1 MYIGSTAKERPDRFV
16 VIESGDSASEILELI
31 QEKKVFNLILDGKT
45 CDANLFEFPEFKE
58 VLENI
63 NIIHLSNFMIDKS
76 EILYTLKNAVR
87 LEIKKCTYK
96 GKEPIDWTVFTR
108 LEEIF
113 TPYSKRFVNLFTH
126 PIIRTIFIEKFTEEN
141 YRFPENEI
149 LNTLSIEKSTSC
161 DWPTLT
167 HFRNLEALYLSEIK
181 SLASISWLA
190 NLKKLKELDLSLC
203 KNVEDIIKSISEAKT
218 LTYLHLFQSGVI
230 ESLQNLI
237 TLTNLEELTIEN
249 KGKLLDKNISFLDK
263 IPNLEY
269 SIEIGGFG
277 AGSDSFTDEYN
288 SKID

>member
-16 VIESGDSASEILELI
+16 VIESGDSATDILALMT
-31 QEKKVFNLILDGKT
+31 EKQIFNLILDGKT
-45 CDANLFEFPEFKE
+45 CDAAIFRLPEFKQ
-58 VLENI
+58 VFGNI
-63 NIIHLSNFMIDKS
+63 NIIHLSNFDIDQS
-76 EILYTLKNAVR
+76 GILYALKNAVR

-96 GKEPIDWTVFTR
+96 GKEQIDWIVFTR

-126 PIIRTIFIEKFTEEN
+126 PTLKTIFIEKFTEEN
-141 YRFPENEI
+141 YHFPENEI
-149 LNTLSIEKSTSC
+149 LNTLSIERSTSC
-161 DWPTLT
+161 DWSTLT

-181 SLASISWLA
+181 SLISISWLA
-190 NLKKLKELDLSLC
+190 NLKILKELDLSLC
-203 KNVEDIIKSISEAKT
+203 KNVENMIESISEVKT

-237 TLTNLEELTIEN
+237 NLTNLAELTIEN

-269 SIEIGGFG
+269 SIEIGSFG
-277 AGSDSFTDEYN
+277 TGSNSFAEQH
-288 SKID
+288 SCEIE